1 MPENESL
8 SSKVV
13 KGGFWVFATRIFE
26 RGLGFIRIIILARI
40 LSPND
45 FGLFGILL
53 LSISTLETFSQTGFQ
68 SALVQKKEKIESYLD
83 TAWTILAVRGLIL
96 YTLLFFSAPLIAEF
110 FDASRASFFIRIVG
124 ITTLFRGFSNIG
136 TVYFQK
142 EIRFNKKFILQLV
155 TNIVEFIVAV
165 ILAYTLKNVWA
176 LVISQLIGG
185 FSGLITGYIIHPYR
199 PKFQF
204 DKKKAKELFTFG
216 KWITGSGIIIFIATQ
231 GDDIFLGK
239 ILGATALGIYQL
251 SYKISNSMATEVTHL
266 ISKVTF
272 PAYSKIKDNSLRLKN
287 AFTRTFSI
295 TTMITF
301 LLSTGILLLIP
312 EFVNI
317 FLKEKWAPIIIPVRI
332 LSIAGL
338 LRSISAIFGPLFL
351 SLDKPNYDLYKN
363 MIRVIITFSSIYF
376 LTISCGIKGTSY
388 SVLLGIIGALIS
400 DLYLF
405 KILPTNFE
413 LKNILKPIYPISIGI
428 LFMSVAIIPIKIY
441 IDITLF
447 IFILLVILSIILYLS
462 GIYLYEKWSKISL
475 LKNFYWI
482 YKIIV
487 NNKKH

>member
-204 DKKKAKELFTFG
+204 DKKKAKELFNYG
-216 KWITGSGIIIFIATQ
+216 KWLTGLGIVVFIATQ

-239 ILGATALGIYQL
+239 ILGTTALGIYQL
-251 SYKISNSMATEVTHL
+251 SYRLSNSVATEITHL
-266 ISKVTF
+266 ISQITF
-272 PAYSKIKDNSLRLKN
+272 PAYSKIKDNYTRLKN
-287 AFTRTFSI
+287 AFLNTYSLTISL
-295 TTMITF
+295 TF
-301 LLSTGILLLIP
+301 LIATGIFLLIP
-312 EFVNI
+312 EFVNL
-317 FLKEKWAPIIIPVRI
+317 FLGQKWIAIISPVRI
-332 LSIAGL
+332 LVIAGL
-338 LRSISAIFGPLFL
+338 LRSIIALLGPLYK
-351 SLDKPNYDLYKN
+351 SLDRPNLAFYKN
-363 MIRVIITFSSIYF
+363 VIRVIITFTPLYYLIDSFGVEGAS
-376 LTISCGIKGTSY
+376 LA
-388 SVLLGIIGALIS
+388 VLCGIIGAIGFDIYFLAELADIDFKLTQFLQKTIPVILGSIPAIIIIIS
-400 DLYLF
+400 AKLF
-405 KILPTNFE
+405 SEI
-413 LKNILKPIYPISIGI
+413 NILIFAVTVIFSSFTYFSTLYYLNKKYNPEIIGK
-428 LFMSVAIIPIKIY
+428 LFS
-441 IDITLF
+441 
-447 IFILLVILSIILYLS
+447 
-462 GIYLYEKWSKISL
+462 
-475 LKNFYWI
+475 I
-482 YKIIV
+482 YK
-487 NNKKH
+487 NMKS